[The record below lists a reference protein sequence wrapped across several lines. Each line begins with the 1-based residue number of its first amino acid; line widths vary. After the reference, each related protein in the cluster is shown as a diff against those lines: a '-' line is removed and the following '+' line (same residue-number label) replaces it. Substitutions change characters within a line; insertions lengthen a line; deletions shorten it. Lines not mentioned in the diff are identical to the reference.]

1 MKLRRH
7 WLILLT
13 LLPAWV
19 WASGYIQIGLL
30 DDHLP
35 YSDFDA
41 NHQLQGAATDLLSAL
56 AAQNGL
62 HFTTQAASSHAQL
75 AQMLNEQS
83 IQLALPPPQSSP
95 PPPGIL
101 VSHPLLQQ
109 RWALVV
115 RQDRLPLQHES
126 SLDLR
131 HQRVLILRHSPAQV
145 GLLAAYPGVELG
157 EAASL
162 HEAIRLLN
170 AGAAQGIVC
179 DATQAALL
187 ASNLYPGTLSV
198 RPLPAI
204 VSKQSLWLAPG
215 QDALLQ
221 RINHAIDTLP
231 TGVAQ
236 SINERWLLNS
246 TLSGMQPSGTAG
258 NRWFKS
264 LTAVSAVL
272 SLFLIGFLSTEIFR
286 RRRAERGLRD
296 ALKYWQTLLNSIPT
310 PLLVC
315 DPLGNITHCNQ
326 ALLEALTLTQ
336 QEVIGHSLDQ
346 FTTRNPIIPAI
357 SQQECIAA
365 IGNMQPQFSD
375 RAMVIQGAQREIAQW
390 LAAYSDSRMTPQ
402 GLLLGW
408 YDISERKRL
417 ERDLADALQQATN
430 ASREKSHFLARMSH
444 EIRSPMNAILGILE
458 LEIQRPET
466 ARTSLPIAYAASRQL
481 LQIVGDVLDISKIE
495 AGEMHLQVHPTGL
508 HPLLTQALDTYAALA
523 AQKTLR
529 LDSDIEAV
537 WQHQYLLDGAKLT
550 QILNNLLSNAIKYTE
565 RGFVALQVGVEQ
577 QDPHHDNL
585 TFSISDSGIGI
596 APPLQQKILQPYAQV
611 DANAPASTGLGLAI
625 CIQLLQL
632 MDSELQIDSTPQQGS
647 RFSFTLTLPRT
658 TAGDEVQETL
668 TAPLEEHVLHVLV
681 VDDLPANLTVMKL
694 QLEKLG
700 HQVTTCDSGRQARQ
714 WLEQA
719 TYDLVLTDCQ
729 MPVFTGYQLAQWQ
742 REREQGYRRYLP
754 IVGCTA
760 NAFNDEQYRCL
771 AAGMDAV
778 LIKPLS
784 QQDLRS
790 LVSEQQAIRVDM
802 REIQLMAAG
811 QPQVMTTL
819 IDELQRSSDAD
830 RQQLF
835 TATAQ
840 PDIFAAVLHRLKGS
854 FALAG
859 YQSGINL
866 CQQLEQHPPAS
877 AESTVALLRMNALIL
892 RFIALLEQQRT
903 AVRVDDYNARNY
915 PL

>member
-1 MKLRRH
+1 MNMKS
-7 WLILLT
+7 WLVLLT
-13 LLPAWV
+13 LLPAWG
-19 WASGYIQIGLL
+19 WAAGDIHVGLL
-30 DDHLP
+30 DDRPP

-62 HFTTQAASSHAQL
+62 HFTTQVASSHRQL
-75 AQMLNEQS
+75 AQMLIAQS
-83 IQLALPPPQSSP
+83 IQVALPPPQSAP
-95 PPPGIL
+95 PPSGIL
-101 VSHPLLQQ
+101 LSHPLLQQ
-109 RWALVV
+109 HWALVT
-115 RQDRLPLQHES
+115 RQDRLPLQQV

-131 HQRVLILRHSPAQV
+131 HQRVLILRHSPALA
-145 GLLAAYPGVELG
+145 GLLTAYPGVALG
-157 EAASL
+157 EVESL
-162 HEAIRLLN
+162 REALRLLN

-179 DATQAALL
+179 DVTQAALL
-187 ASNLYPGTLSV
+187 ASNLYPGRLSV
-198 RPLPAI
+198 HPLPAI
-204 VSKQSLWLAPG
+204 VSNQSLWLGPK
-215 QDALLQ
+215 QDALMQ
-221 RINHAIDTLP
+221 RINHAIDALP

-236 SINERWLLNS
+236 SINERWLLNA
-246 TLSGMQPSGTAG
+246 TLSGIQPSGTASD
-258 NRWFKS
+258 RWFKP
-264 LTAVSAVL
+264 LTAVSAAL
-272 SLFLIGFLSTEIFR
+272 SLFLTGFLLTEIFR
-286 RRRAERGLRD
+286 RLRAERGLRD

-315 DPLGNITHCNQ
+315 DHLGNITHCNQ
-326 ALLEALTLTQ
+326 ALLKSLTLTQ
-336 QEVIGHSLDQ
+336 QQVIGHSLDQ
-346 FTTRNPIIPAI
+346 FTAQNPIIPAI
-357 SQQECIAA
+357 SQQERIAA

-444 EIRSPMNAILGILE
+444 EIRSPMNVILGILE
-458 LEIQRPET
+458 LEAQRPEAT
-466 ARTSLPIAYAASRQL
+466 GTSLPVAYAASRQL

-495 AGEMHLQVHPTGL
+495 AGEMHLHAQTTEL
-508 HPLLTQALDTYAALA
+508 YPLLTLVLDTYAVLA

-529 LDSDIEAV
+529 LDSDIEAI

-565 RGFVALQVGVEQ
+565 QGFVALQVGVQ
-577 QDPHHDNL
+577 PQDPHHDNI
-585 TFSISDSGIGI
+585 TFSISDSGVGV
-596 APPLQQKILQPYAQV
+596 ALPLQQKILQPYAQV

-625 CIQLLQL
+625 CTQLVQL
-632 MDSELQIDSTPQQGS
+632 MGSELRVDSTPQQGS

-658 TAGDEVQETL
+658 TAGNEAQETL
-668 TAPLEEHVLHVLV
+668 TAPLVEYSLRVLV
-681 VDDLPANLTVMKL
+681 MDDLPANLMVMKL

-700 HQVTTCDSGRQARQ
+700 HQVATCDNGRQALQ

-742 REREQGYRRYLP
+742 REREQGHRRYLP
-754 IVGCTA
+754 IIGCTA

-778 LIKPLS
+778 LIKPLTL
-784 QQDLRS
+784 QDLRT
-790 LVSEQQAIRVDM
+790 LVLEQQAIRVDM
-802 REIQLMAAG
+802 WEIQLMAAG
-811 QPQVMTTL
+811 RPQIITTL

-830 RQQLF
+830 RQQLLA
-835 TATAQ
+835 ATAQ
-840 PDIFAAVLHRLKGS
+840 PDVFAAVLHRLKGS

-877 AESTVALLRMNALIL
+877 AELTVALLRMNALIL
-892 RFIALLEQQRT
+892 RFIALLEQQR
-903 AVRVDDYNARNY
+903 AAINLDD
-915 PL
+915 

>member
-1 MKLRRH
+1 MKMKA
-7 WLILLT
+7 WLVLVT
-13 LLPAWV
+13 LLPAWA
-19 WASGYIQIGLL
+19 WATGDIHIGLL
-30 DDHLP
+30 DDRPP

-62 HFTTQAASSHAQL
+62 HFTTQATSSHSQL
-75 AQMLNEQS
+75 AQMLNAQS
-83 IQLALPPPQSSP
+83 IQAALPPPQSSA

-131 HQRVLILRHSPAQV
+131 HQRVLILRHSPAQA
-145 GLLAAYPGVELG
+145 GLFAAYPGVELG

-187 ASNLYPGTLSV
+187 ASNLYPGRLSV

-204 VSKQSLWLAPG
+204 ISSQSLWLAPG
-215 QDALLQ
+215 QEALLQ

-231 TGVAQ
+231 AGVAQ

-246 TLSGMQPSGTAG
+246 TLSAMQPNGTTSD
-258 NRWFKS
+258 RWFNP
-264 LTAVSAVL
+264 LTAVSAAL

-326 ALLEALTLTQ
+326 ALLESLTLTQ
-336 QEVIGHSLDQ
+336 QQVIGHSLEQ
-346 FTTRNPIIPAI
+346 FTARNPIIPAI
-357 SQQECIAA
+357 SQQERIAA

-375 RAMVIQGAQREIAQW
+375 RAIVIQGAQREIAQW
-390 LAAYSDSRMTPQ
+390 LAAYSDSRLTPQ

-458 LEIQRPET
+458 LETQRPE
-466 ARTSLPIAYAASRQL
+466 AAGTSLPIAYAASRQL

-495 AGEMHLQVHPTGL
+495 AGEMHLQAHPTEL

-523 AQKTLR
+523 AQKALR

-537 WQHQYLLDGAKLT
+537 WQHQYLLDGTKLT

-565 RGFVALQVGVEQ
+565 QGFVALQVGVLP

-596 APPLQQKILQPYAQV
+596 AQPLQQKILQPYAQV

-625 CIQLLQL
+625 CTQLLQL
-632 MDSELQIDSTPQQGS
+632 MGSELQIDSTPQQGS

-658 TAGDEVQETL
+658 TAGDEAQETL
-668 TAPLEEHVLHVLV
+668 TAPLVEHSLRVLV

-700 HQVTTCDSGRQARQ
+700 HQVTTCDNGRQALQ
-714 WLEQA
+714 WLEQSPF
-719 TYDLVLTDCQ
+719 DLVLTDCQ

-742 REREQGYRRYLP
+742 REREHGHRQYLP

-778 LIKPLS
+778 LIKPLT
-784 QQDLRS
+784 QQDLRT

-830 RQQLF
+830 RQQLLA
-835 TATAQ
+835 ATAQ
-840 PDIFAAVLHRLKGS
+840 PDVFAAVLHRQKGS

-859 YQSGINL
+859 YQSGVNL

-877 AESTVALLRMNALIL
+877 AEPTVALLRMNALIL
-892 RFIALLEQQRT
+892 RFIALLEQQRA
-903 AVRVDDYNARNY
+903 AVNVDD
-915 PL
+915 

>member
-1 MKLRRH
+1 
-7 WLILLT
+7 T
-13 LLPAWV
+13 
-19 WASGYIQIGLL
+19 
-30 DDHLP
+30 
-35 YSDFDA
+35 
-41 NHQLQGAATDLLSAL
+41 LSA
-56 AAQNGL
+56 
-62 HFTTQAASSHAQL
+62 
-75 AQMLNEQS
+75 
-83 IQLALPPPQSSP
+83 
-95 PPPGIL
+95 
-101 VSHPLLQQ
+101 
-109 RWALVV
+109 
-115 RQDRLPLQHES
+115 
-126 SLDLR
+126 
-131 HQRVLILRHSPAQV
+131 
-145 GLLAAYPGVELG
+145 
-157 EAASL
+157 
-162 HEAIRLLN
+162 
-170 AGAAQGIVC
+170 
-179 DATQAALL
+179 
-187 ASNLYPGTLSV
+187 
-198 RPLPAI
+198 
-204 VSKQSLWLAPG
+204 
-215 QDALLQ
+215 
-221 RINHAIDTLP
+221 
-231 TGVAQ
+231 
-236 SINERWLLNS
+236 
-246 TLSGMQPSGTAG
+246 MQPNGT
-258 NRWFKS
+258 NSDRWFNP
-264 LTAVSAVL
+264 LTAVSAAL

-326 ALLEALTLTQ
+326 ALLESLTLTQ
-336 QEVIGHSLDQ
+336 QQVIGHSLEQ
-346 FTTRNPIIPAI
+346 FTARNPIIPAI
-357 SQQECIAA
+357 SQQERIAA

-375 RAMVIQGAQREIAQW
+375 RAIVIQGAQREIAQW
-390 LAAYSDSRMTPQ
+390 LAAYSDSRLTPQ

-417 ERDLADALQQATN
+417 ERDLADALQEATN

-458 LEIQRPET
+458 LETQRPE
-466 ARTSLPIAYAASRQL
+466 AAGTSLPIAYAASRQL

-495 AGEMHLQVHPTGL
+495 AGEMHLQAHPTEL

-523 AQKTLR
+523 AQKALR

-537 WQHQYLLDGAKLT
+537 WQHQYLLDGTKLT

-565 RGFVALQVGVEQ
+565 QGFVALQVGVLP

-596 APPLQQKILQPYAQV
+596 AQPLQQKILQPYAQV

-625 CIQLLQL
+625 CTQLLQL
-632 MDSELQIDSTPQQGS
+632 MGSELQIDSTPQQGS

-658 TAGDEVQETL
+658 TAGDEAQETL
-668 TAPLEEHVLHVLV
+668 TAPLVEHSLRVLV

-700 HQVTTCDSGRQARQ
+700 HQVTTCDNGRQALQR
-714 WLEQA
+714 LEQSPF
-719 TYDLVLTDCQ
+719 DLVLTDCQ

-742 REREQGYRRYLP
+742 REREHGHRQYLP

-778 LIKPLS
+778 LIKPLT
-784 QQDLRS
+784 QQDLRT

-830 RQQLF
+830 RQQLLA
-835 TATAQ
+835 ATAQ
-840 PDIFAAVLHRLKGS
+840 PDVFAAVLHRQKGS

-859 YQSGINL
+859 YQSGVNL

-877 AESTVALLRMNALIL
+877 AEPTVALLRMNALIL
-892 RFIALLEQQRT
+892 RFIALLEQQRA
-903 AVRVDDYNARNY
+903 AVNVDD
-915 PL
+915 

>member
-1 MKLRRH
+1 MKINP
-7 WLILLT
+7 WLVLLT

-19 WASGYIQIGLL
+19 WAAEDIRVGLL
-30 DDHLP
+30 DDRPP

-56 AAQNGL
+56 AAQNEL
-62 HFTTQAASSHAQL
+62 HFTTQTASSHRQL
-75 AQMLNEQS
+75 AQMLIAQS
-83 IQLALPPPQSSP
+83 IQIALPPPQSAP
-95 PPPGIL
+95 PPSEIR
-101 VSHPLLQQ
+101 VSHLLLQQ
-109 RWALVV
+109 HWALVT
-115 RQDRLPLQHES
+115 RQDRLPLQQV

-131 HQRVLILRHSPAQV
+131 HQRVLILRHSPALT
-145 GLLAAYPGVELG
+145 GLLTAYPGVAFSEV
-157 EAASL
+157 ASL
-162 HEAIRLLN
+162 REALRLLN

-187 ASNLYPGTLSV
+187 ASNLYPGRLRV
-198 RPLPAI
+198 HPLPAI
-204 VSKQSLWLAPG
+204 VSNQRFWLAPG

-221 RINHAIDTLP
+221 RINHAIDTLS

-236 SINERWLLNS
+236 SINERWLLNA
-246 TLSGMQPSGTAG
+246 TLNGIQPSGTASD
-258 NRWFKS
+258 RWFKP
-264 LTAVSAVL
+264 LAAVSAAL
-272 SLFLIGFLSTEIFR
+272 SLFLTGFLLTEIFR

-326 ALLEALTLTQ
+326 ALLKSLKLTQ
-336 QEVIGHSLDQ
+336 QQVIGYSLEQ
-346 FTTRNPIIPAI
+346 FTERNPIIPAI
-357 SQQECIAA
+357 NQQERIAA

-390 LAAYSDSRMTPQ
+390 LTAYSDSRMTPQ

-417 ERDLADALQQATN
+417 ERDLADALKQATD

-458 LEIQRPET
+458 LETQRPE
-466 ARTSLPIAYAASRQL
+466 AAGTSLPVAYAASRQL
-481 LQIVGDVLDISKIE
+481 LKIVGDVLDISKIE
-495 AGEMHLQVHPTGL
+495 AGEMHVHVQPTEL
-508 HPLLTQALDTYAALA
+508 YPLLTQVLDTYTALA
-523 AQKTLR
+523 VQKALR

-565 RGFVALQVGVEQ
+565 QGFVALQVCVQ
-577 QDPHHDNL
+577 SQDHHHDTL
-585 TFSISDSGIGI
+585 TFSIRDSGIGI
-596 APPLQQKILQPYAQV
+596 APELQQKILQPYVQV
-611 DANAPASTGLGLAI
+611 DVNTPASTGLGLAI
-625 CIQLLQL
+625 CTQLLQL
-632 MDSELQIDSTPQQGS
+632 MGSELRIDSTLQHGS
-647 RFSFTLTLPRT
+647 QFSFTLTLLRT
-658 TAGDEVQETL
+658 TASDEVHEAL
-668 TAPLEEHVLHVLV
+668 TAPLAEHALQVLV

-700 HQVTTCDSGRQARQ
+700 HQATTCDNGRQALQ
-714 WLEQA
+714 WLERSSF
-719 TYDLVLTDCQ
+719 DLVLTDCQ

-742 REREQGYRRYLP
+742 RKREHGHPRYQP
-754 IVGCTA
+754 IIGCTA

-778 LIKPLS
+778 LIKPLT
-784 QQDLRS
+784 QQDLRT
-790 LVSEQQAIRVDM
+790 LVSEQQAICIDM
-802 REIQLMAAG
+802 REIQLMATG
-811 QPQVMTTL
+811 QPQVITTL

-830 RQQLF
+830 RQQLLADNTPPDVF
-835 TATAQ
+835 TA
-840 PDIFAAVLHRLKGS
+840 ILHRLKGS

-859 YQSGINL
+859 YHSGVTL

-877 AESTVALLRMNALIL
+877 AEPSVALLRLNALIL
-892 RFIALLEQQRT
+892 RFIALLEQQR
-903 AVRVDDYNARNY
+903 ARINEGD
-915 PL
+915 